1 MYFIRPKVDA
11 DGNVLPGL
19 TTYPWD
25 DLQPNEVR
33 QGGYDKV
40 EAPNVLDK
48 LRLEVLAPPNYRFS
62 ASCLVS
68 QGEVTRFT
76 RCNGNNNK
84 AELETSSNSIHGP
97 QDGDLPIPVVLQVI
111 NPPIHSD
118 STEINSWRLQLFRG
132 AETQPSN
139 VGTTAGYK
147 IQSMTASYI
156 GNNRLGGAGSS
167 FFKFKPNQMMPTG
180 GSLQIVPPQP
190 QGGYDLRTN
199 GVHKG
204 SLPEVPRA
212 MAAGVDQPLLLELKE
227 STLQAN
233 VEYVFG
239 IGVVNPSTVNTLP
252 GYQNKWGLRLVTRDG
267 RTVDANMRI
276 DGVELLS
283 IDLAFELFAN
293 AAKNGFF
300 TPLNN
305 VAPQEMSVLLMELVA
320 SNPLPEGEIE
330 WFSIESPEGVMFN
343 DPNGVQVVGLPLI
356 ATKPFRIAGNQ
367 LIIELQPNAP
377 IPEGVIAIQFAV
389 KNPSRVPTDNKWVVR
404 GMKGKREKFLDV
416 VPGYLFGQTSPKLVT
431 GSMKGL
437 GGAAGTGS
445 RKRGSPGGWW
455 SWSTGVTG
463 ILAAVHV
470 FFVIMTGDVGGI
482 W

>member
-1 MYFIRPKVDA
+1 
-11 DGNVLPGL
+11 
-19 TTYPWD
+19 
-25 DLQPNEVR
+25 
-33 QGGYDKV
+33 
-40 EAPNVLDK
+40 
-48 LRLEVLAPPNYRFS
+48 
-62 ASCLVS
+62 
-68 QGEVTRFT
+68 
-76 RCNGNNNK
+76 
-84 AELETSSNSIHGP
+84 
-97 QDGDLPIPVVLQVI
+97 
-111 NPPIHSD
+111 
-118 STEINSWRLQLFRG
+118 
-132 AETQPSN
+132 
-139 VGTTAGYK
+139 
-147 IQSMTASYI
+147 
-156 GNNRLGGAGSS
+156 
-167 FFKFKPNQMMPTG
+167 
-180 GSLQIVPPQP
+180 
-190 QGGYDLRTN
+190 
-199 GVHKG
+199 
-204 SLPEVPRA
+204 

-283 IDLAFELFAN
+283 IDLAFELFAW
-293 AAKNGFF
+293 
-300 TPLNN
+300 NN

-445 RKRGSPGGWW
+445 RKRGSGGWW
-455 SWSTGVTG
+455 WSTGVTG
-463 ILAAVHV
+463 ILAAVNV
-470 FFVIMTGDVGGI
+470 FFVMMVGGVGGI